1 MKYILRQS
9 AWTLLSFA
17 FLYVLLAGASFLVFP
32 DPSSAGP
39 RDFQAAERT
48 LYMTVPKYVFLGRS
62 VLANPDR
69 KIILVGASNTGVG
82 FRQKL
87 VQSKLGCAK
96 VSNLAMGGANI
107 SEVKQVIDLVHEVQ
121 TDRERQNNTFVIGI
135 WFGMFMDSDVH
146 FADGDRH
153 RGETDVDIE
162 RYRYGFYRRTPDGPV
177 AVLPPQWLDAGVMA
191 IRPFL
196 LIEKVA
202 REARAGVNLLL
213 TGRTSAQRTD
223 DERESVVMSDADK
236 QKALAYWKE
245 SMGRTNDISPAQV
258 AVLKQVIQALLGSG
272 ESVVLVDL
280 PIPAWHRDASPY
292 EPSYRLALK
301 GLLRE
306 FGDQPNFSSLSMSDL
321 DNDLDYSDE
330 VHAKRHLS
338 DVWSVRLADT
348 LNSFV
353 CRQKPDNA
361 PRVTTLRSP
370 ELVTN
375 APQVSTVPGN

>member
-9 AWTLLSFA
+9 ALTLLSFA

-32 DPSSAGP
+32 DPSSTGP
-39 RDFQAAERT
+39 RDFQAAEQT

-69 KIILVGASNTGVG
+69 KIVLVGASNTGVG
-82 FRQKL
+82 FRQKI
-87 VQSKLGCAK
+87 VQSKLSCAK

-107 SEVKQVIDLVHEVQ
+107 SEVRQVIDLVHEVQ
-121 TDRERQNNTFVIGI
+121 TDQERRQNTFVIGI
-135 WFGMFMDSDVH
+135 WFGMFIDSDVK

-153 RGETDVDIE
+153 RGETDIDIE

-177 AVLPPQWLDAGVMA
+177 AVLPPQWLDAGSMA

-196 LIEKVA
+196 LLEKVA
-202 REARAGVNLLL
+202 REARAGINLVL

-223 DERESVVMSDADK
+223 TERESVVMSETDK
-236 QKALAYWKE
+236 QNALQYWKE
-245 SMGRTNDISPAQV
+245 TMGRTSDISPTQV
-258 AVLKQVIQALLGSG
+258 EVLKQTIQALLGSG
-272 ESVVLVDL
+272 EKVVLVDL

-301 GLLRE
+301 GLLQE
-306 FGDQPNFSSLSMSDL
+306 FGDQPNFASLSMNDL

-330 VHAKRHLS
+330 VHAKQHLANI
-338 DVWSVRLADT
+338 WSLRLAKT
-348 LNSFV
+348 LDSFL
-353 CRQKPDNA
+353 CQQKPDNA
-361 PRVTTLRSP
+361 PRVTTVRSS
-370 ELVTN
+370 E
-375 APQVSTVPGN
+375 G

>member
-1 MKYILRQS
+1 LKYILRQS
-9 AWTLLSFA
+9 ALTLLSFA
-17 FLYVLLAGASFLVFP
+17 LLYALLAGASFLVFP

-39 RDFQAAERT
+39 RVFQAAGDT

-62 VLANPDR
+62 VLANADR

-87 VQSKLGCAK
+87 VQSKLGCGK

-121 TDRERQNNTFVIGI
+121 TDQERRQNTFVIGI
-135 WFGMFMDSDVH
+135 WFGMFIDSDVK

-153 RGETDVDIE
+153 RGETDIDIE

-196 LIEKVA
+196 LLEKAA
-202 REARAGVNLLL
+202 REARAGVNLVM

-223 DERESVVMSDADK
+223 DERERVVVSAAYK
-236 QKALAYWKE
+236 QQALQYWTE
-245 SMGRTNDISPAQV
+245 TMGRPSDIAPGQV
-258 AVLKQVIQALLGSG
+258 EVLKQTIQALLDSG
-272 ESVVLVDL
+272 EKVVLVDL

-301 GLLRE
+301 GLLQE
-306 FGDQPNFSSLSMSDL
+306 FGDRPNFTSMSMDDL

-330 VHAKRHLS
+330 VHAKRHLA
-338 DVWSVRLADT
+338 DVWSVRLAKT
-348 LNSFV
+348 LDSFI
-353 CRQKPDNA
+353 CQQKPDNA
-361 PRVTTLRSP
+361 PRVTTVRSS
-370 ELVTN
+370 E
-375 APQVSTVPGN
+375 G

>member
-9 AWTLLSFA
+9 ALTLLSFA

-39 RDFQAAERT
+39 RDFQAAGDT

-87 VQSKLGCAK
+87 VQSKLGCGT

-121 TDRERQNNTFVIGI
+121 TDPERRQNTFVIGI
-135 WFGMFMDSDVH
+135 WFGMFIDSDVK

-153 RGETDVDIE
+153 RGETDIDIE

-196 LIEKVA
+196 LLEKAA
-202 REARAGVNLLL
+202 REARAGVNLVM

-223 DERESVVMSDADK
+223 DERERVVVSEEYK
-236 QKALAYWKE
+236 QQALQYWTDT
-245 SMGRTNDISPAQV
+245 MGRPSDIAPGQV
-258 AVLKQVIQALLGSG
+258 DVLKQTIQALLDSG
-272 ESVVLVDL
+272 EKVVLVDL

-301 GLLRE
+301 GLLQE
-306 FGDQPNFSSLSMSDL
+306 FGDRPNFTSLSMDDL

-330 VHAKRHLS
+330 VHAKRHLA
-338 DVWSVRLADT
+338 DVWSVRLAKT
-348 LNSFV
+348 LDSFI
-353 CRQKPDNA
+353 CQQKPNNA
-361 PRVTTLRSP
+361 PRVTTVRSS
-370 ELVTN
+370 E
-375 APQVSTVPGN
+375 G